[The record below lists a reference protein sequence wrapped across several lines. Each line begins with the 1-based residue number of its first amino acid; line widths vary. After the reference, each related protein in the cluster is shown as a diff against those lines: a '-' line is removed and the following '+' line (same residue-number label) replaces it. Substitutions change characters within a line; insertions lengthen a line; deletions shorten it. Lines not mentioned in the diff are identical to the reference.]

1 MKQWIPYAVALAA
14 LVVTVVLLGVYFYGP
29 VTTVI
34 IARHAERLNDSDTT
48 SLSPEGRARAEDLA
62 RLVRDAG
69 VVRLYV
75 SDKVRTRQ
83 TAEPAAA
90 LLGLA
95 PVIVPEGDARG
106 LIDSLLS
113 RSGETALVIAHA
125 NTIPAILTGL
135 HIHHRVTIAR
145 GVFDDLFVVTL
156 SPSRASLLTLK
167 YGRPS

>member
-1 MKQWIPYAVALAA
+1 MKKWIPYTVALTTLVAA
-14 LVVTVVLLGVYFYGP
+14 VVLLAVYYYGP

-34 IARHAERLNDSDTT
+34 IARHAERLNDTDTT
-48 SLSPEGRARAEDLA
+48 SLSPEGWVRAEELA

-83 TAEPAAA
+83 TAGPAAA

-95 PVIVPEGDARG
+95 PVILPEDDAPA
-106 LIDSLLS
+106 LIDSLLA
-113 RSGETALVIAHA
+113 RAGETALVIAHA
-125 NTIPAILTGL
+125 NTIPAILSGL

-145 GVFDDLFVVTL
+145 GVYDDLFVVTL
-156 SPSRASLLTLK
+156 SPSRGSLLTLK